1 MFLSQISN
9 AFDSYLQAFQ
19 LVNKHKLW
27 ALFLWSGLIYLLI
40 IIGGAYGV
48 WAGMH
53 SISDYILD
61 IGFIKKWRNYVALKW
76 LFQLLIWG
84 VYLASFFVF
93 FSFYKYVL
101 LILASPLYSYIS
113 ERTASIISGKQ
124 FTFNV
129 HQFIADIFRSIRL
142 SLRNFFRQSLLSIL
156 LLLLSFIPIIGL
168 ISALLFVL
176 LDSYYYGF
184 AMLDYHCE
192 REKMNSKESIS
203 FIRNNSGLAIG
214 NGLVFYGLFLIP
226 FIGILIGAPLSV
238 IAATISVHKK

>member
-1 MFLSQISN
+1 MFLSHLSI
-9 AFDSYLQAFQ
+9 AFDSYLQAFR
-19 LVNKHKLW
+19 LVTKHKLW

-53 SISDYILD
+53 SISDAILD
-61 IGFIKKWRNYVALKW
+61 IGFIKKWSNYVALKW
-76 LFQLLIWG
+76 LFQILIWG
-84 VYLASFFVF
+84 IYIASFFVF

-113 ERTASIISGKQ
+113 ERTASVLSGKE
-124 FTFNV
+124 FSFNAN
-129 HQFIADIFRSIRL
+129 QFIKDIFRSI
-142 SLRNFFRQSLLSIL
+142 LLSIRNFIRQTFLSVL
-156 LLLLSFIPIIGL
+156 LLLLSLIPIVGL
-168 ISALLFVL
+168 ISALLFIL

-192 REKMNSKESIS
+192 REKMSSAQSIS
-203 FIRNNSGLAIG
+203 FVRKHNGLAIG

-226 FIGILIGAPLSV
+226 VVGIMIGAPLSV
-238 IAATISVHKK
+238 IAATISVHRK